1 MSVKEYLPYVNNLL
15 IYGTKIALQ
24 NWEFI
29 RSDSGRLTFF
39 ISFFFLVAQKLLPA
53 FF

>member
-1 MSVKEYLPYVNNLL
+1 MSVKEYLPYVNNLF

-29 RSDSGRLTFF
+29 RSDSGRLTFLY
-39 ISFFFLVAQKLLPA
+39 FFFLVAQKLLPA